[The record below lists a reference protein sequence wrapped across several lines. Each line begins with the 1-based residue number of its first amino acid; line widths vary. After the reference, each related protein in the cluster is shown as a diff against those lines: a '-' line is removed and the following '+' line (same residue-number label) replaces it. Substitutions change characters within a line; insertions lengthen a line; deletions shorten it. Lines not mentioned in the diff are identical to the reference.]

1 MNSVSPDQQEITR
14 KTGAKIQGA
23 ILQRLAEVTQ
33 SHAATCMG
41 VDASTVSRIKEDLT
55 RVCQLLAAIDLQVA
69 PTDAMVL
76 SQARIEALE
85 LFSYE
90 YLRAKIESRTRHE

>member
-1 MNSVSPDQQEITR
+1 MNPVSPDQQEITR

-41 VDASTVSRIKEDLT
+41 VDASTVSRMRDDLT
-55 RVCQLLAAIDLQVA
+55 RVCQLLAAIGLQVA
-69 PTDAMVL
+69 PSSAVVVDQ
-76 SQARIEALE
+76 SDIRALE
-85 LFSYE
+85 RMAYR
-90 YLRAKIESRTRHE
+90 YLQTKIGDEA